1 MPIRGCTDAPP
12 RFTRAGHIRLGVK
25 TQNARGSI
33 YPEKS
38 DHFIADFESPESIRL
53 FHEIYGPQPKKIT
66 IAFAHETAEE
76 IFPQWYMCYG
86 ASAGL
91 KCKGDGET
99 AWRAD
104 DKGNL
109 SEVECPGPGEC
120 DFGRMNRCK
129 QQARMMFFI
138 RGLPGFQVFQCNT
151 TSWNSIRNINSGL
164 EMLRVVRGDRPV
176 RGVWVDLY
184 LVPQKAQHDGKQVNI
199 YVLKLDIPT
208 NLDNL
213 KALECALDIK
223 PAQLPAPDESR
234 DEYLT
239 PTLPEAEV
247 VQPAAPTGPSPEAT
261 AAFAIACKFAC
272 RDPRTES
279 AAMIQ
284 YYGAANWAHLTDA
297 DLTAYPATWA
307 VDDAATPAPAP
318 TPLTPVV
325 TATHPD
331 FIRFRTACEF
341 AGVDHGRAMIDL
353 LTEHNKT
360 EVGALPAGAL
370 VRRAAK
376 IEADAMPTAENGAA

>member
-38 DHFIADFESPESIRL
+38 DHFIADFESPDSVAL
-53 FHEIYGPQPKKIT
+53 FHSIYGPEPKKIT
-66 IAFAHETAEE
+66 IAFAHETPEE

-104 DKGNL
+104 ATGNL
-109 SEVECPGPGEC
+109 SEVDCPGPGEC

-164 EMLRVVRGDRPV
+164 QMLRVVRGDRPV

-184 LVPQKAQHDGKQVNI
+184 LVPQTAQHDGKQVNI

-213 KALECALDIK
+213 KALECALEIK
-223 PAQLPAPDESR
+223 PAALPAPDESR

-239 PTLPEAEV
+239 PTVPQAEV
-247 VQPAAPTGPSPEAT
+247 VTEPVSDHPADLNARFQDACDAAGIDARDYASKITTHTQQQWPLVPAATIEACIASMTPQQPTVTSQHPVWARLIDAAKSAGLNYMSECAALMT
-261 AAFAIACKFAC
+261 AH
-272 RDPRTES
+272 
-279 AAMIQ
+279 
-284 YYGAANWAHLTDA
+284 N
-297 DLTAYPATWA
+297 A
-307 VDDAATPAPAP
+307 VDASAVPIAAVEARIAE
-318 TPLTPVV
+318 L
-325 TATHPD
+325 
-331 FIRFRTACEF
+331 
-341 AGVDHGRAMIDL
+341 
-353 LTEHNKT
+353 
-360 EVGALPAGAL
+360 
-370 VRRAAK
+370 AA
-376 IEADAMPTAENGAA
+376 

>member
-25 TQNARGSI
+25 TQNARGSV

-38 DHFIADFESPESIRL
+38 DHFIADFESPESAAL
-53 FHEIYGPQPKKIT
+53 FHQIYGPQPKKIT
-66 IAFAHETAEE
+66 IAFAHEHVDE

-91 KCKGDGET
+91 KCKGDGQV

-104 DKGNL
+104 DKGDL
-109 SEVECPGPGEC
+109 REVECPGPAEC
-120 DFGRMNRCK
+120 DFGKANRCK
-129 QQARMMFFI
+129 QQARMSFFI

-184 LVPQKAQHDGKQVNI
+184 IVPQTAQHAGKQVQI

-213 KALECALDIK
+213 KALECALES
-223 PAQLPAPDESR
+223 PRAALPAPDESR

-239 PTLPEAEV
+239 PTLPAATVVTCDHPADLRERFQAICEATGVNPADAVAALKDSAGVAKWSEI
-247 VQPAAPTGPSPEAT
+247 PAANIESWMEA
-261 AAFAIACKFAC
+261 AAA
-272 RDPRTES
+272 
-279 AAMIQ
+279 
-284 YYGAANWAHLTDA
+284 DA
-297 DLTAYPATWA
+297 
-307 VDDAATPAPAP
+307 DDAAPWEEPAEE
-318 TPLTPVV
+318 PV
-325 TATHPD
+325 TSQHPVWSRLIAAAQD
-331 FIRFRTACEF
+331 
-341 AGVDHGRAMIDL
+341 AGLVYTDVCAQLMQ
-353 LTEHNKT
+353 EHDVLDCSGVPVEAVEARIAQIN
-360 EVGALPAGAL
+360 AAASAAGS
-370 VRRAAK
+370 AA
-376 IEADAMPTAENGAA
+376 

>member
-38 DHFIADFESPESIRL
+38 DHFIADFESPESTRL

-66 IAFAHETAEE
+66 IAFAHETTEE

-247 VQPAAPTGPSPEAT
+247 VPPAPPTGPSEQAKQLFVDACAAVGADHKEAW
-261 AAFAIACKFAC
+261 
-272 RDPRTES
+272 RDVV
-279 AAMIQ
+279 A
-284 YYGAANWAHLTDA
+284 YYGAPDWNHLTD
-297 DLTAYPATWA
+297 DDVA
-307 VDDAATPAPAP
+307 VYCEGMRHAPAP
-318 TPLTPVV
+318 SPLTPVV

-331 FIRFRTACEF
+331 FIRFKSACEF
-341 AGVDHGRAMIDL
+341 AGQHWPDAVAAL
-353 LTEHNKT
+353 LTEHNET

-370 VRRAAK
+370 LRRAAE
-376 IEADAMPTAENGAA
+376 IETAAMPAASGFQV

>member
-38 DHFIADFESPESIRL
+38 DHFIADFESPESIEL
-53 FHEIYGPQPKKIT
+53 FHQTYGAQPKKIT

-86 ASAGL
+86 ASSGL
-91 KCKGDGET
+91 KCKGDGDT
-99 AWRAD
+99 AQRAD
-104 DKGNL
+104 ATGNL
-109 SEVECPGPGEC
+109 SEVECPGPNEC
-120 DFGRMNRCK
+120 DFGRTNRCK

-184 LVPQKAQHDGKQVNI
+184 LVPQTAQHDGKQVQI
-199 YVLKLDIPT
+199 YVLKIDIPT

-213 KALECALDIK
+213 KALECALEIR
-223 PAQLPAPDESR
+223 PAALPAPDESR

-239 PTLPEAEV
+239 PTIPQAEV
-247 VQPAAPTGPSPEAT
+247 VQPAPTGPSPEAA
-261 AAFAIACKFAC
+261 AAFAAACAAAG
-272 RDPRTES
+272 RDPRAEVAT
-279 AAMIQ
+279 MLTH
-284 YYGAANWAHLTDA
+284 YGAPNWARLTDA
-297 DLTAYPATWA
+297 DLAAFPSTWS
-307 VDDAATPAPAP
+307 V
-318 TPLTPVV
+318 LTPVV
-325 TATHPD
+325 TAADPA
-331 FIRFRTACEF
+331 FIRFRAACEG
-341 AGVDHGRAMIDL
+341 AGLDWSTAMIAL
-353 LTEHNKT
+353 LSEHGITEP
-360 EVGALPAGAL
+360 GALPAGAI
-370 VRRAAK
+370 VARAAE
-376 IEADAMPTAENGAA
+376 IENAA

>member
-38 DHFIADFESPESIRL
+38 DHFIADFESAESAAL
-53 FHEIYGPQPKKIT
+53 FHQIYGQQPKKIT
-66 IAFAHETAEE
+66 IAFAHETPEE

-91 KCKGDGET
+91 KCKGDGLT
-99 AWRAD
+99 AQRAD

-109 SEVECPGPGEC
+109 SEVECPGPSEC
-120 DFGRMNRCK
+120 DFGRQNRCK

-164 EMLRVVRGDRPV
+164 QMLRVVRGDKPV

-184 LVPQKAQHDGKQVNI
+184 LVPQTAQHDGKQVQI

-213 KALECALDIK
+213 KALECALESR
-223 PAQLPAPDESR
+223 PLELPAPSEER

-239 PTLPEAEV
+239 PTLPQAQV
-247 VQPAAPTGPSPEAT
+247 VTPTGPSAEAKARFN
-261 AAFAIACKFAC
+261 AACN
-272 RDPRTES
+272 
-279 AAMIQ
+279 AAGKRAKDEWPHVAPF
-284 YYGAANWAHLTDA
+284 YGLPSWDHVTDA
-297 DLTAYPATWA
+297 DLDAYCHT
-307 VDDAATPAPAP
+307 
-318 TPLTPVV
+318 LTPIDTAAMLREACAAAGVVV
-325 TATHPD
+325 TEASAELMT
-331 FIRFRTACEF
+331 E
-341 AGVDHGRAMIDL
+341 AGVLRWEDVPIENVQNYIAAL
-353 LTEHNKT
+353 KT
-360 EVGALPAGAL
+360 ETINVVGFQ
-370 VRRAAK
+370 V
-376 IEADAMPTAENGAA
+376 

>member
-38 DHFIADFESPESIRL
+38 DHFIADFESPESIAL
-53 FHEIYGPQPKKIT
+53 FHQIYGPQPKKIT

-104 DKGNL
+104 DKGDL
-109 SEVECPGPGEC
+109 REVECPGPGEC

-184 LVPQKAQHDGKQVNI
+184 LVPQKAQHEGKQVNI

-223 PAQLPAPDESR
+223 PAALPAPEDSR

-247 VQPAAPTGPSPEAT
+247 VQPAAPTGPSQEAT
-261 AAFAIACKFAC
+261 AAFAAACAAAS

-279 AAMIQ
+279 AAMIA
-284 YYGAANWAHLTDA
+284 YYGEANWAHLTDA
-297 DLTAYPATWA
+297 DLAAYPSTWA
-307 VDDAATPAPAP
+307 VEAALAQPAPVS
-318 TPLTPVV
+318 PLTPIV
-325 TATHPD
+325 TASHPD
-331 FIRFRTACEF
+331 FIRFRTVCDF
-341 AGVDHGRAMIDL
+341 AGLDWRDAMTAL
-353 LTEHNKT
+353 LTEHDTT

-370 VRRAAK
+370 IKRASE
-376 IEADAMPTAENGAA
+376 IETAAMPAASGFQV

>member
-25 TQNARGSI
+25 TQNARGSV

-38 DHFIADFESPESIRL
+38 DHFIADFESPESAAI
-53 FHEIYGPQPKKIT
+53 FHQIYGPQPKKIT
-66 IAFAHETAEE
+66 VAFAHETAEE

-104 DKGNL
+104 DKGDIR
-109 SEVECPGPGEC
+109 EVECPGPAEC
-120 DFGRMNRCK
+120 DFGKANRCN
-129 QQARMMFFI
+129 QQARLSFFI
-138 RGLPGFQVFQCNT
+138 RGLPGFQIFQCNT

-184 LVPQKAQHDGKQVNI
+184 LVPQTAQHAGKQVNI

-213 KALECALDIK
+213 KALECALE
-223 PAQLPAPDESR
+223 PRPLELPAPDESR

-239 PTLPEAEV
+239 PTLPQAEV
-247 VQPAAPTGPSPEAT
+247 VAPTGPSAEAKERFR
-261 AAFAIACKFAC
+261 AAC
-272 RDPRTES
+272 
-279 AAMIQ
+279 
-284 YYGAANWAHLTDA
+284 GAAGKDPATEWVLVAPFYGLPDWNHVTDA
-297 DLTAYPATWA
+297 DLDSYCLTLQPVDTAAMLREA
-307 VDDAATPAPAP
+307 CAAAGV
-318 TPLTPVV
+318 VV
-325 TATHPD
+325 TEAS
-331 FIRFRTACEF
+331 AALMNE
-341 AGVDHGRAMIDL
+341 AGVLRWEDVPVENVAAYIA
-353 LTEHNKT
+353 
-360 EVGALPAGAL
+360 ALPVPA
-370 VRRAAK
+370 
-376 IEADAMPTAENGAA
+376 